1 MSALLHLVRRRLLH
15 EWPQTLILVAC
26 LAVAVLLPL
35 AGRMLLERHG
45 RELRS
50 RAAETPLLIGG
61 AGSRFDL
68 VLASLYFRAAD
79 LPDLPLG
86 RVESLVGDGTVAA
99 IPLHLRFTA
108 QGRPLVGTELDY
120 FGRRRLGLAE
130 GTLPRRLGDCV
141 LGAAAAAALRAGP
154 GDRVL
159 TDPQDPY
166 LVAGAAPVS
175 LRVVGT
181 LAPSG
186 GPDDEAVFVD
196 LATAWLVEGRM
207 HGHADPVALPEAAVF
222 GRDGELFL
230 LAEGIREHTE
240 VTEENLASFH
250 LHGDAASLPVSA
262 LLAFPEDPRASVL
275 LASRA
280 ASDPQLQ
287 AVAPAEAIEELLD
300 AVVRLKRFFDA
311 AVAALAAAT
320 LLLAS
325 LIVALS
331 LRARRGEL
339 RSLAAMGVSRAAI
352 LRLVAAEVAAVLL
365 LAGALG
371 VAGAAV
377 IERWSPQIGRWLREA
392 DAAEAVASGGR
403 RRGVETGGAPVGDT
417 SIDVSKYGG
426 SPLRR
431 VSAPSPG

>member
-1 MSALLHLVRRRLLH
+1 VSALPHLVKRRLLH

-35 AGRMLLERHG
+35 AGGMLLDRHG
-45 RELRS
+45 RELRH

-68 VLASLYFRAAD
+68 VLAALYFRPAD

-86 RVESLVGDGTVAA
+86 RVEAIAEVGATAA

-108 QGRPLVGTELDY
+108 QGRPLVGTEIDY
-120 FGRRRLGLAE
+120 FTQRQLAIAA
-130 GTLPRRLGDCV
+130 GSMPRRLGDCV
-141 LGAAAAAALRAGP
+141 LGATAAASLRAGP
-154 GDRVL
+154 GDRVM

-175 LRVVGT
+175 LRVAGT

-230 LAEGIREHTE
+230 LAEGIREFTE
-240 VTEENLASFH
+240 VTDENLASFH
-250 LHGDAASLPVSA
+250 LHGDPAALPVSA
-262 LLAFPEDPRASVL
+262 VLAFPQDRRAAVL
-275 LASRA
+275 LASRV
-280 ASDPQLQ
+280 ASDPLLQ
-287 AVAPAEAIEELLD
+287 AIEPSEAVEELLD
-300 AVVRLKRFFDA
+300 AVLRLKRFFDA
-311 AVAALAAAT
+311 AVASLAAAT
-320 LLLAS
+320 LLLAA

-331 LRARRGEL
+331 IRARRGEL
-339 RSLAAMGVSRAAI
+339 RSMAAMGISRGAI
-352 LRLVAAEVAAVLL
+352 VRLVAAEVLAVLL
-365 LAGALG
+365 LAASLGA
-371 VAGAAV
+371 AGAIA
-377 IERWSPQIGRWLREA
+377 IERWSPQVGAWLGAA
-392 DAAEAVASGGR
+392 DAL
-403 RRGVETGGAPVGDT
+403 P
-417 SIDVSKYGG
+417 
-426 SPLRR
+426 
-431 VSAPSPG
+431 